1 MRAAALLRA
10 RLSTGDPTPYERAAL
25 LGGVAFASR
34 MTEERV
40 DRLALT
46 AEALDLLDDEAPVG
60 LRVGVLTRRAEA
72 LMDADATAEALEVAD
87 EAMALAVE
95 HDLSVDRTDLS
106 SILARLSEVAGDP
119 VESIRRL
126 EGIVAEWRDVPDL
139 ALLRAMHVL
148 AGVHYRQGQF
158 EAALA
163 GFERTVAEARRVGL
177 ASSVWGSDARSFA
190 VTTAYEMGDWDR
202 ALLLAD
208 DAANSGLS
216 SSALAG
222 VEAAAAYVRAGRG
235 TATADEL
242 LAASRPWWGE
252 DGRIAVQAGSAAVEA
267 LGHDGDLDAMLAL
280 HDELVSFLRDL
291 WGVDRV
297 AAEVRLAAV
306 TLGRLAGA
314 LRGATPARR
323 DALLAR
329 AHALADDAAAVWGPG
344 SSLPTPTLEGRA
356 WESRARAEWLRA
368 RWAGGD
374 DVPPEQLTG
383 AWRETVA
390 LFEERAEP
398 YEVARSR
405 LRLAEVLAAS
415 GDRGAAELV
424 GLVREAARALR
435 ARPLLVELD
444 RVAAP
449 AAPTTGLTARES
461 EVLALLAQGRSNGE
475 IGRALFIS
483 TKTASVHV
491 SNILAKLGVG
501 SRGEAVAVARAEGLL
516 DG

>member
-1 MRAAALLRA
+1 
-10 RLSTGDPTPYERAAL
+10 
-25 LGGVAFASR
+25 

-208 DAANSGLS
+208 DAANCGLS

-280 HDELVSFLRDL
+280 HGEVVDL
-291 WGVDRV
+291 PPRP
-297 AAEVRLAAV
+297 
-306 TLGRLAGA
+306 LGRRPRGRRGPPRRRHPRAPRRRPPGRDAG
-314 LRGATPARR
+314 PARR
-323 DALLAR
+323 AAR
-329 AHALADDAAAVWGPG
+329 PRRHALADDAAAVWGPG
-344 SSLPTPTLEGRA
+344 SSLAAPTLEGRA

-405 LRLAEVLAAS
+405 LRLAEVP
-415 GDRGAAELV
+415 RGLRRP
-424 GLVREAARALR
+424 GRRPSSWGSSAR
-435 ARPLLVELD
+435 RP
-444 RVAAP
+444 AP
-449 AAPTTGLTARES
+449 SVP
-461 EVLALLAQGRSNGE
+461 GRSSSS
-475 IGRALFIS
+475 S
-483 TKTASVHV
+483 T
-491 SNILAKLGVG
+491 G
-501 SRGEAVAVARAEGLL
+501 SPPRRRRPPG
-516 DG
+516 